1 MDAEIV
7 LFDGFDELDAVGP
20 YEVLSNGRRAG
31 ADLTVRFGRFAERGV
46 HERPLI
52 AESVYPVCSPAFA
65 ATHGIEG
72 QLDRDAIARLPLL
85 HMDDRDPR
93 WLDWPRWCQLAG
105 LSAPPRSARFHYN
118 NYPLLLNA
126 AIEGNG
132 LALGWHGLIGP
143 LLEEGTLVAL
153 SPVVERTGQGYL
165 LGSPH
170 EDSAV
175 IAPIVDWFVREC
187 GGRA

>member
-1 MDAEIV
+1 MRRWLIALSIGAVSLAGSWVMAVYLYQAETHQIMTAFEQDTRKRAYALEKELIRHRATLRHWRSFYEAAEV
-7 LFDGFDELDAVGP
+7 MSENGVRRLPICDENDELVGIITADDVDDIILRP
-20 YEVLSNGRRAG
+20 KHAHDSAQLS
-31 ADLTVRFGRFAERGV
+31 
-46 HERPLI
+46 
-52 AESVYPVCSPAFA
+52 
-65 ATHGIEG
+65 
-72 QLDRDAIARLPLL
+72 
-85 HMDDRDPR
+85 
-93 WLDWPRWCQLAG
+93 
-105 LSAPPRSARFHYN
+105 
-118 NYPLLLNA
+118 
-126 AIEGNG
+126 GNG